1 METGHRYKVSPERL
15 EKPGIEPTTTHL
27 QGEWLIHCATEASKI
42 NVVQSSIRDR
52 VAAKS
57 DLKYFMRRC
66 KYNQLITVDGINA
79 RPYIADVAINQ
90 LISHLS
96 VPCL

>member
-57 DLKYFMRRC
+57 DLKYLMRRC
-66 KYNQLITVDGINA
+66 KYNQLISFVSI
-79 RPYIADVAINQ
+79 
-90 LISHLS
+90 
-96 VPCL
+96 

>member
-57 DLKYFMRRC
+57 DLKYFIRRIDKLC
-66 KYNQLITVDGINA
+66 Q
-79 RPYIADVAINQ
+79 
-90 LISHLS
+90 HLS
-96 VPCL
+96 NLQFLNHHTNLQRLSN

>member
-66 KYNQLITVDGINA
+66 KYNQLISFVTFEQF
-79 RPYIADVAINQ
+79 AI
-90 LISHLS
+90 LKSSDTHLQRLS
-96 VPCL
+96 N